1 MRLIGTL
8 EDERQ
13 AVAFS
18 RFLTQK
24 GITHQIEILTNR
36 DWGSPNYGTSQCRV
50 WIYDEDQ
57 MEEALKWFQAFVEN
71 PNDSV
76 FQPFKIAAHP
86 ALIDTTSPLAI
97 PPLPPSDSESEEASR
112 QTSQR
117 FAKQPMGPITRLLLL
132 ICCGLFFLNEFLT
145 PSPEVPANVPLMTP
159 FTSKIDQQL
168 SYDYPYKYQ
177 LINKFLQT
185 YGYEGTQNIQEL
197 PNEGKFLL
205 KKIKDTPSWPGFY
218 SIVHQKGVK
227 AIPNAMESIPMF
239 EKIRQGEIWRLFTP
253 ALLHADIFHLF
264 FNMLWLIVLG
274 KQIEQRLKIGCYLLF
289 ILLTGIFSNTS
300 QYLMGGPNFIGFS
313 GILCAMLAFI
323 WIRQRKAPWEGYLLD
338 RMTMIFIMLFIASM
352 ALLQLFFF
360 FVEVATDETISS
372 GIANTAHLSGALIG
386 YLLGR
391 FNFFSWR
398 HA

>member
-24 GITHQIEILTNR
+24 KITHQIEIQTNR
-36 DWGSPNYGTSQCRV
+36 DWDNPNYGISQCRV

-57 MEEALKWFQAFVEN
+57 VEEALKWFQAFTEN
-71 PNDSV
+71 PNDPI
-76 FQPFKIAAHP
+76 FQPFKVEISPQLASNA
-86 ALIDTTSPLAI
+86 SPLN
-97 PPLPPSDSESEEASR
+97 PPQEEPPAVEKNRRKLS
-112 QTSQR
+112 SQK
-117 FAKQPMGPITRLLLL
+117 FNNQPMGPITRFLLF
-132 ICCGLFFLNEFLT
+132 ICCALFFFNAFSSSTVET
-145 PSPEVPANVPLMTP
+145 PANIPVMTP
-159 FTSKIDQQL
+159 FNSKVDQYL

-177 LINKFLQT
+177 LISQFLQT
-185 YGYEGTQNIQEL
+185 YGYEGMQNVQDL
-197 PNEGKFLL
+197 PREGNYLL
-205 KKIKDTPSWPGFY
+205 KKIKETPSWLGFY
-218 SIVHQKGVK
+218 AIVHQKGIEE
-227 AIPNAMESIPMF
+227 IPQALATTPMF
-239 EKIRQGEIWRLFTP
+239 EKIHQGQIWRLMTP
-253 ALLHADIFHLF
+253 ILLHADIFHLF

-274 KQIEQRLKIGCYLLF
+274 KQMEQRLKTGRYLFFIG
-289 ILLTGIFSNTS
+289 LTAIFSNTS

-313 GILCAMLAFI
+313 GVLCAMLAFI
-323 WIRQRKAPWEGYLLD
+323 WVRQQRAPWEGYIID
-338 RMTMIFIMLFIASM
+338 RMTLIFIMIFIIGM
-352 ALLQLFFF
+352 ALLQLFLF